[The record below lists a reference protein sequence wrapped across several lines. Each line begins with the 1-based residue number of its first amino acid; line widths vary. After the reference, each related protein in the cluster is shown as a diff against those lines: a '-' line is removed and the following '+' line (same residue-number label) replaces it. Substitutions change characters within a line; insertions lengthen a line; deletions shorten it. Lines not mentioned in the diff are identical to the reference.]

1 MNKKRKNIETDN
13 NNKNNIK
20 SLSENYFS
28 IHDDI
33 TR

>member
-20 SLSENYFS
+20 SLSQNYFS

>member
-20 SLSENYFS
+20 SLSQNYLS
-28 IHDDI
+28 IDND
-33 TR
+33 TA